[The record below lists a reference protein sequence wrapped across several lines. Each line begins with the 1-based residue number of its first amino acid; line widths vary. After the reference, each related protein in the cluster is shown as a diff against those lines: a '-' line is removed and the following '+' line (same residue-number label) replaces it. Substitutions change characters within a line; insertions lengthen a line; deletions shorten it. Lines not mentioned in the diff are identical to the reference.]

1 MKIRVALPSDAE
13 GVAAIYTPIV
23 RDTFISFELV
33 PPSIEEVRSRITAT
47 TECLPWLVAIGELN
61 DVTGYAY
68 ASKHRERSA
77 YQWSV
82 DTTVYVAAKVRGGGI
97 GRRLYNSLFEELA
110 TLGYFQAFAGIAL
123 PNEASVAFHEA
134 LGFEA
139 IGVYKNVGYKCGAWR
154 DVGWWQSSLRAL
166 DTPRDLLPFLG
177 GRGV

>member
-33 PPSIEEVRSRITAT
+33 PPSIEEVRSRITST
-47 TECLPWLVAIGELN
+47 TERLPWLVALGEL
-61 DVTGYAY
+61 DAVTGYAY

-139 IGVYKNVGYKCGAWR
+139 IGVYKNVGYKCGSWR
-154 DVGWWQSSLRAL
+154 DVGWWQKPLRAL

-177 GRGV
+177 GSGE